1 MFQCFVVLGGCGWK
15 RCLGGGGPFHS
26 VLAATINHSAL
37 RSSIL
42 CFFLPACLRAV
53 KTILSNSNEVR
64 AVQMSFRSMLEAL
77 EQPITPNTDWRNIR
91 RIISGKA
98 SVHALSEAR
107 QIEIFSELQRE
118 AIAAAKLAAE
128 QKAEAAAAAAAAAG
142 GSSVSSAITPSM
154 ASVDLN
160 TEDVEVLRTFRKEQ
174 VPQPL
179 DCYQALIETLAP
191 L

>member
-1 MFQCFVVLGGCGWK
+1 
-15 RCLGGGGPFHS
+15 
-26 VLAATINHSAL
+26 
-37 RSSIL
+37 
-42 CFFLPACLRAV
+42 
-53 KTILSNSNEVR
+53 
-64 AVQMSFRSMLEAL
+64 MSFRSMLEAL

-98 SVHALSEAR
+98 SVHALSETR

-160 TEDVEVLRTFRKEQ
+160 TEDVEVLRTLRKEQ